1 MNAATSVMK
10 ASGSAHAPLAT
21 RGRRVRRT
29 AGTWC
34 FALLVG
40 GVLVSPGGL
49 QASPVDVGSARE
61 VVAAGSAGEVH
72 AVKIKSFTYEPLEL
86 LIPPGA
92 SVSWTNQ
99 DLPAH
104 TATGPDFDTGRVG
117 SGETIVVRFESAGR
131 FPYNCSFHANMAG
144 VVIVGS
150 GETKTP
156 SDHTEA

>member
-1 MNAATSVMK
+1 MDAATSVTK
-10 ASGSAHAPLAT
+10 TSGSPDALLAA

-29 AGTWC
+29 AGTWS

-40 GVLVSPGGL
+40 GVLVRPGGL

-61 VVAAGSAGEVH
+61 VVAAGSAGDVH
-72 AVKIKSFTYEPLEL
+72 AVEIKSFTYEPLEL
-86 LIPPGA
+86 LIPPGV

-131 FPYNCSFHANMAG
+131 FPYSCSFHANMAG

-150 GETKTP
+150 GETRTP
-156 SDHTEA
+156 SDQIRA